1 MNSLKLFMILVLGA
15 LVIGCHSTDN
25 TNDRAVDKI
34 AAESK
39 QAAIGVLLGS
49 SSRLDEDKARDV
61 GRKPAEVLVFLGI
74 EQGMQVLDVIAASG
88 YYTEVLSLA
97 VGQSGRVYAQNPDF
111 VLRMRDGSNDKAM
124 SARLENNRLGNVVR
138 LDTELEDLK
147 LTENS
152 LDAAFTALN
161 LHDVYNRSPEAAVD
175 MLMNIKSLLKPGGI
189 MGVIDHNGDA
199 TQDNNKLHR
208 MTQSQAVEVAKKAG
222 FIVESSDLLVNPND
236 DRSQNVFANRGKTDR
251 FVLKLT
257 KP

>member
-1 MNSLKLFMILVLGA
+1 MNSLKLLMILVLGA
-15 LVIGCHSTDN
+15 LVVGCNSTDN

-74 EQGMQVLDVIAASG
+74 EQGMQVLDVIPASG

-111 VLRMRDGSNDKAM
+111 VLRMRDGYNDKAM

-138 LDTELEDLK
+138 LDTELEDRK

-175 MLMNIKSLLKPGGI
+175 MLMNIKSFLKPGGI
-189 MGVIDHNGDA
+189 MGVIDHNGDV

-236 DRSQNVFANRGKTDR
+236 DRSQNVFANRGQTDR